1 MSVRVVWWPRLY
13 LRSHSL
19 ALCAPGT
26 SAFLQIPG
34 HSRQGPA
41 ASTPLPMAPPLPG
54 LLSPTAPPFIW
65 WHHLTQQTP
74 ALTLL
79 PQGRLVTSRYGRSLA
94 LWLYSTDCNIRLYIR
109 WLIHICIHSYLT
121 NTRAGA
127 TAISLPTIP
136 PVLPAEPSTNRCS
149 RNAFINPAHIAWV
162 MNTWQKPDE
171 VLGKLEMTVYEYWPS
186 SWTHMKTVTS
196 NYLVS
201 LGKSWA
207 GIRIDHMY

>member
-1 MSVRVVWWPRLY
+1 MCREWAWGWPDGHGFISGPTLLPSVLQARQPSCRSPATHARVL
-13 LRSHSL
+13 
-19 ALCAPGT
+19 
-26 SAFLQIPG
+26 
-34 HSRQGPA
+34 
-41 ASTPLPMAPPLPG
+41 LPMAPPLPG

-79 PQGRLVTSRYGRSLA
+79 PQGRLLSLA
-94 LWLYSTDCNIRLYIR
+94 LWLCSTDCNRRLYIR
-109 WLIHICIHSYLT
+109 WLIPICIHSYLT

-127 TAISLPTIP
+127 TAISPPTVP

-162 MNTWQKPDE
+162 MNTWQKPEE

-186 SWTHMKTVTS
+186 PQTHMKTITS
-196 NYLVS
+196 NYLVP

-207 GIRIDHMY
+207 DVRIDHMY